1 MSNRYS
7 THFRQSSVGPG
18 FQLAFG
24 GAGGAGAPGAQQPQL
39 ISRINEKKIELEN
52 LKQLRDLSANLAK
65 QLRELEAKL
74 GTLSDGTEV
83 VATVLAN
90 WHNVLRAISLASVH
104 LQQQQGSNNPGGT
117 GVDEDRMDEDTKETI
132 EKQQTYPEMLVRI
145 PTQLHD
151 DQQAAEEAEDR

>member
-1 MSNRYS
+1 MANRYS

-24 GAGGAGAPGAQQPQL
+24 GVGGGAQQPQL

-74 GTLSDGTEV
+74 GTLSDGTEGIFYF
-83 VATVLAN
+83 TLPFPLLKKEGKEGRKVLI
-90 WHNVLRAISLASVH
+90 VCLGIYCSRSYGPRELA
-104 LQQQQGSNNPGGT
+104 
-117 GVDEDRMDEDTKETI
+117 
-132 EKQQTYPEMLVRI
+132 
-145 PTQLHD
+145 
-151 DQQAAEEAEDR
+151 